1 MMQSLG
7 CIILRVE
14 FSRCSDTVKDSILS
28 IKFTNDKILQLEVGS
43 DICNVSEFLIRERR
57 CNEAVDLEKY
67 SKENFE
73 LVCSLINTKSSADMS
88 IRKFIEI
95 VKLIEHL
102 RLSTTEIH
110 QNSIKALFR
119 NLSSIVVNNINSKL
133 FNLRD
138 EDMENLAHH
147 CKIIETLFREGIES
161 IKEGFITDHEY
172 LLFYEVFEYD
182 DLDEKFIKTVFW
194 FAKALNL
201 SEILFLRKG
210 VSKAH
215 FLIFDPIN
223 LRTSSNS
230 KNRILELLL
239 KLEEN
244 DFKISSL
251 DATNMPICYDDM
263 MHIYSVTDIRVLR
276 LRNSPSSKFTFQG
289 IWSLEQLSVL
299 EVSNFS
305 VNSEDFFYLSELEEF
320 GELIL
325 CDCSINN
332 TNLRS
337 LEETGSKYFPKLSRI
352 ELSNCDVDHDLFR
365 FFKNLGRVKELKFK
379 NSNLERCNINH
390 VLNLPNLEFLELKQ
404 CSFSDREV
412 GISINLPKLRH
423 LNLSGI
429 KLTTKIVS
437 EILKVRNL
445 KKLVLKDFNLTVDLL
460 EQLISLPNLESI
472 DVENN
477 YAIKEEDVQYLIVKC
492 RKGLEILN

>member
-172 LLFYEVFEYD
+172 LLFV
-182 DLDEKFIKTVFW
+182 T
-194 FAKALNL
+194 
-201 SEILFLRKG
+201 
-210 VSKAH
+210 
-215 FLIFDPIN
+215 
-223 LRTSSNS
+223 
-230 KNRILELLL
+230 RI
-239 KLEEN
+239 
-244 DFKISSL
+244 
-251 DATNMPICYDDM
+251 
-263 MHIYSVTDIRVLR
+263 H
-276 LRNSPSSKFTFQG
+276 
-289 IWSLEQLSVL
+289 
-299 EVSNFS
+299 
-305 VNSEDFFYLSELEEF
+305 
-320 GELIL
+320 
-325 CDCSINN
+325 SI
-332 TNLRS
+332 
-337 LEETGSKYFPKLSRI
+337 
-352 ELSNCDVDHDLFR
+352 
-365 FFKNLGRVKELKFK
+365 
-379 NSNLERCNINH
+379 INH
-390 VLNLPNLEFLELKQ
+390 
-404 CSFSDREV
+404 
-412 GISINLPKLRH
+412 I
-423 LNLSGI
+423 
-429 KLTTKIVS
+429 
-437 EILKVRNL
+437 
-445 KKLVLKDFNLTVDLL
+445 
-460 EQLISLPNLESI
+460 
-472 DVENN
+472 
-477 YAIKEEDVQYLIVKC
+477 
-492 RKGLEILN
+492 